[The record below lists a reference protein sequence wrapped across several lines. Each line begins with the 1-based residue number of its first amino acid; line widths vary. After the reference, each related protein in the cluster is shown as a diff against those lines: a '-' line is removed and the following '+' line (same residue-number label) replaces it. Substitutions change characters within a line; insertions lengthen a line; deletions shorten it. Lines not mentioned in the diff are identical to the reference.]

1 MLKLKSQLNFEKLL
15 LILIFFVLLYINL
28 TINRSLTFLFFLIQK
43 NLYIYF
49 YYTIL
54 FFGLFIKK

>member
-54 FFGLFIKK
+54 FFELFIKK